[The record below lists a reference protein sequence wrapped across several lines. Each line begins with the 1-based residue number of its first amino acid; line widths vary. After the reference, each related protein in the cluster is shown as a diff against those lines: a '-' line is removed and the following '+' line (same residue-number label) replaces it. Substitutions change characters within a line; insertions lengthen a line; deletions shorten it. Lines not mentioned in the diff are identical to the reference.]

1 MKTWEE
7 VLKDVRLRV
16 NLMED
21 QEIQDI
27 IDMAVC
33 AQMRL
38 NLVRCD
44 ICDRVVDDGFICP
57 HCDEQEI
64 SSMEIERE

>member
-21 QEIQDI
+21 QEIQNKF
-27 IDMAVC
+27 
-33 AQMRL
+33 L
-38 NLVRCD
+38 EKYK
-44 ICDRVVDDGFICP
+44 VV
-57 HCDEQEI
+57 
-64 SSMEIERE
+64 